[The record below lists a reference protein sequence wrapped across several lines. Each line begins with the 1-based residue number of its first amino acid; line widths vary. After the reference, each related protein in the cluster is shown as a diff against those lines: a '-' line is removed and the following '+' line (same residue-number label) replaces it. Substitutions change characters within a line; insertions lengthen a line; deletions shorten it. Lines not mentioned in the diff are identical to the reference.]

1 MEKQLNRREYPM
13 SKFVVVVLPDE
24 VKAYEGTRAFAALH
38 SEGNLTVYSVAVVT
52 KDKDNQIY
60 VKDAA
65 ESGPLGIAVGAIVGG
80 LIGILGGPAGVL
92 AGIAGGAVIGG
103 FRDLFNLGLTTTFI
117 EKVSIEL
124 APGKTA
130 VIAEVDEGWETP
142 LDSRMASIGGTVLRN
157 WRSDIEDEQAL
168 AEIAARRADYHH
180 LKSEFAYAEER
191 AKDLLRAKVDQAKD
205 ELHVAEARAKTRY
218 DALEVEMK
226 AKLSVLEKQMSDAET
241 SAKEKIQMQIV
252 SLKSGYA
259 VRTAKLKQAWDLT
272 TDALAA

>member
-1 MEKQLNRREYPM
+1 MEKQLNEKEYPM

-24 VKAYEGTRAFAALH
+24 VKAYEGSRAFAALH

-52 KDKDNQIY
+52 KDKDNQIL

-80 LIGILGGPAGVL
+80 LVGVFGGPAGLL
-92 AGIAGGAVIGG
+92 AGVAGGAVIGSL
-103 FRDLFNLGLTTTFI
+103 RDLFNLGLSAKFI
-117 EKVSIEL
+117 EKISTEL

-142 LDSRMASIGGTVLRN
+142 LDSRMAAIGGTVLRN

-168 AEIAARRADYHH
+168 AEIAARRSDYHH
-180 LKSEFAYAEER
+180 LKSEFAHAEES
-191 AKDLLRAKVDQAKD
+191 AKDFLRAKVDLAKTA
-205 ELHVAEARAKTRY
+205 LHDAETRAKVRLDT
-218 DALEVEMK
+218 LETEMK
-226 AKLSVLEKQMSDAET
+226 AKVALLERQVTEAES
-241 SAKEKIQMQIV
+241 SAKEKIQMQIG

-259 VRTAKLKQAWDLT
+259 IRTAKLQQAWDLT
-272 TDALAA
+272 KDALAA

>member
-1 MEKQLNRREYPM
+1 MERQPSEKEIMM

-24 VKAYEGTRAFAALH
+24 VKAYEGSRAFAALH

-52 KDKDNQIY
+52 KDKDNQIL

-80 LIGILGGPAGVL
+80 LIGIFGGPAGLL
-92 AGIAGGAVIGG
+92 AGVAGGAVIGG
-103 FRDLFNLGLTTTFI
+103 FRDLFNLGLTTKFI
-117 EKVSIEL
+117 EKISTEL

-157 WRSDIEDEQAL
+157 WRSDFEDEQAL

-180 LKSEFAYAEER
+180 LKSEFAHAEER
-191 AKDLLRAKVDQAKD
+191 AKDLLRAKVDQAKA
-205 ELHVAEARAKTRY
+205 ELHNAESRAKARLE
-218 DALEVEMK
+218 ALEVEMK
-226 AKLSVLEKQMSDAET
+226 AKLTLLEKQISDAET

>member
-1 MEKQLNRREYPM
+1 MEKQLNEKDFSM

-24 VKAYEGTRAFAALH
+24 VKAYEGSRAFAALH

-52 KDKDNQIY
+52 KDKNSQIL

-80 LIGILGGPAGVL
+80 LIGIFGGPAGLL
-92 AGIAGGAVIGG
+92 AGVASGAVIGG
-103 FRDLFNLGLTTTFI
+103 FRDLFNLGLTTKFI
-117 EKVSIEL
+117 EKISTEL

-142 LDSRMASIGGTVLRN
+142 LDSRMAAIGGTVLRN
-157 WRSDIEDEQAL
+157 WRSDIEDEQAM

-180 LKSEFAYAEER
+180 LKSEFAHGEER
-191 AKDLLRAKVDQAKD
+191 AKDFLSAKVDHAKT
-205 ELHVAEARAKTRY
+205 ELHNAEARAKTRLE
-218 DALEVEMK
+218 ALELEMK
-226 AKLSVLEKQMSDAET
+226 AKLKLLEKQMSDAEGT
-241 SAKEKIQMQIV
+241 AKEKIQMQIG

-259 VRTAKLKQAWDLT
+259 IRSAKLQQAWDLT
-272 TDALAA
+272 KDALAA